1 MAPRVRAEAAV
12 IVDLARRAARR
23 RPRQRVAAFAAR
35 DQSLNDAGLD
45 GPAGREALVVGQ
57 ALCRQSESLFADD
70 GRNRYLDPL
79 VTRPLVTAA
88 LFAMDRPPRQAEG
101 PGHLLPLSD
110 LCLVEAGR
118 ALIGRIT
125 QDRPYDRS
133 LPAGHPPARGQPH
146 LPQQPGNR
154 ADAQTVH
161 RIFVVHQSH
170 DLRFGAIKLVACR
183 RIAGFANIAVAI
195 GRAA

>member
-45 GPAGREALVVGQ
+45 GPARREALVVGQ
-57 ALCRQSESLFADD
+57 ALRRQSKSFVADD

-88 LFAMDRPPRQAEG
+88 LFAVDRPPRQAEG
-101 PGHLLPLSD
+101 PRHLLPPSD
-110 LCLVEAGR
+110 LRLVEASR
-118 ALIGRIT
+118 AFVRRVA
-125 QDRPYDRS
+125 QDLPHDRS
-133 LPAGHPPARGQPH
+133 LPAGHPAPRGRPH
-146 LPQQPGNR
+146 LAQQPGDR
-154 ADAQTVH
+154 SDARPFTVYMSYTS
-161 RIFVVHQSH
+161 RTTSASTASI
-170 DLRFGAIKLVACR
+170 
-183 RIAGFANIAVAI
+183 
-195 GRAA
+195 

>member
-45 GPAGREALVVGQ
+45 GPARREALVVGQ
-57 ALCRQSESLFADD
+57 ALRRQSKSFVADD

-88 LFAMDRPPRQAEG
+88 LFARSG
-101 PGHLLPLSD
+101 PCIASST
-110 LCLVEAGR
+110 R
-118 ALIGRIT
+118 T
-125 QDRPYDRS
+125 
-133 LPAGHPPARGQPH
+133 AR
-146 LPQQPGNR
+146 
-154 ADAQTVH
+154 
-161 RIFVVHQSH
+161 
-170 DLRFGAIKLVACR
+170 
-183 RIAGFANIAVAI
+183 
-195 GRAA
+195 